1 MIWLLIGIGG
11 AIGAVSR
18 HALNRAIMTPLSP
31 GDFPMGI
38 LVINVIGSGLIGVV
52 AGHVSGARVLLSD
65 DMRAFL
71 MVGILGGFTTFSSF
85 SLDTFALIRTGHMAL
100 ALANVVGQVGLSLV
114 AVVLGYR
121 VGLRL

>member
-1 MIWLLIGIGG
+1 VTWIVIGIGG

-18 HALNRAIMTPLSP
+18 HALNRVIMAPLS
-31 GDFPMGI
+31 GEFPVGI
-38 LVINVIGSGLIGVV
+38 LVINVVGSGLIGLI
-52 AGHVSGARVLLSD
+52 AGHLSSARVLLSD

-71 MVGILGGFTTFSSF
+71 MVGVLGGFTTFSSF
-85 SLDTFALIRTGHMAL
+85 SLDTFALIRAGHMGL
-100 ALANVVGQVGLSLV
+100 ALANICGQVGLSLL